1 MEKNDIRCAHTLK
14 QVFEVVELAEP
25 AFPEREPAPPRFTE
39 GEGSSSH
46 S

>member
-1 MEKNDIRCAHTLK
+1 MTPGVHTLK

-25 AFPEREPAPPRFTE
+25 AFADRGPAPPRFME